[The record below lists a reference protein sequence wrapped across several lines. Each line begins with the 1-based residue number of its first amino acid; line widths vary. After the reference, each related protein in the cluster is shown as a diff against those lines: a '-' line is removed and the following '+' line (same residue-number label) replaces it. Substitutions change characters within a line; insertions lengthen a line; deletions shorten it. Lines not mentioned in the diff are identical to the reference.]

1 MNDTNRN
8 SVGRKKDRK
17 ATANSWCESLL
28 VQAIFMAV
36 LSSLLLK
43 SATAAET
50 PGIVKDKPTAGRFVK
65 IDRGYM
71 VPYKVQITGTDA
83 SFWMEPIPGG
93 RFTMGSPASEPGRS
107 EIEGP
112 QIEVNVD
119 PFWMARHEVTQGQY
133 RHYMKMYSIFKNF
146 SYKKYTTIKDE
157 KNITEVDAVS
167 APTVIY
173 EPAYVFEYGEHV
185 DMPIITVTLYA
196 AKQYS
201 KWMSLITESQFR
213 LPTEAE
219 WEYACRAG
227 TKTAWHFGDD
237 PKQLSDYAWYK
248 ENSYDA
254 GWRKVGLK
262 KPNPWGL
269 YDMYGNV
276 AEWTHDH
283 CVKYTTSD
291 FVRNAAQNWSRTD
304 KIDPRTVRGG
314 SWEFPAEKCRS
325 ASRLPS
331 DHETWRDYDPDLPKS
346 PWWFTTDP
354 ARGIGLRLMRPL
366 KPMSSQQRQEFWE
379 PTNDDTRYDVND
391 RIDEGRGAI
400 GRVSKAL
407 MKAIQADNIAKQREP
422 K

>member
-1 MNDTNRN
+1 M
-8 SVGRKKDRK
+8 SKLIICIFLSG
-17 ATANSWCESLL
+17 LL
-28 VQAIFMAV
+28 PMAHAV
-36 LSSLLLK
+36 NG
-43 SATAAET
+43 
-50 PGIVKDKPTAGRFVK
+50 PGIVKEKPTSGRFVR

-71 VPYKVQITGTDA
+71 VPYAVKIPGTDA
-83 SFWMEPIPGG
+83 AFWMEPIPAGQ
-93 RFTMGSPASEPGRS
+93 FKMGSPASEAGRDD
-107 EIEGP
+107 IEGP
-112 QIEVNVD
+112 QVSYTVNA
-119 PFWMARHEVTQGQY
+119 FWMARHEVTQGQF
-133 RHYMKMYSIFKNF
+133 RHYMKMYSVFKNF
-146 SYKKYTTIKDE
+146 KYKKYTAVKDE
-157 KNITEVDAVS
+157 NDVTEVDAVS

-173 EPAYVFEYGEHV
+173 EPEFIFEYGEHV

-201 KWMSLITESQFR
+201 KWMSLITESEFR

-227 TKTAWHFGDD
+227 TTTAYHFGND
-237 PKQLSDYAWYK
+237 PKQLGDYAWFA

-283 CVKYTTSD
+283 CVNYSTAD
-291 FVRNAAQNWSRTD
+291 FMRNAAQNWARTD

-314 SWEFPAEKCRS
+314 SWEFAAEKCRS

-331 DHETWRDYDPDLPKS
+331 DHDAWRDYDPELPQS
-346 PWWFTTDP
+346 PWWLCSDP
-354 ARGIGLRLMRPL
+354 ARGVGLRLMRPL
-366 KPMSSQQRQEFWE
+366 RPMSPLQRQEFWE
-379 PTNDDTRYDVND
+379 STNDDTRYDVTD
-391 RIDEGRGAI
+391 RIKEGRGAI
-400 GRVSKAL
+400 GRVSKEL
-407 MKAIQADNIAKQREP
+407 MKAIQADDIAKERES